1 MKVCRLSAAQEVQLG
16 QEAGRAFAFLCG
28 LAGEGM
34 DRTRR
39 EQLWAV
45 ANNAALLRF
54 SLKEGEYPVFFS
66 AVELLHRME
75 LGQIARLAQ
84 QYQQRFEE
92 RA

>member
-1 MKVCRLSAAQEVQLG
+1 MKVCRLSAVQEIQLE

-28 LAGEGM
+28 IAGDEP
-34 DRTRR
+34 DQARR

-54 SLKEGEYPVFFS
+54 SLREGECPVFDS

-75 LGQIARLAQ
+75 LGEIARLVQ
-84 QYQQRFEE
+84 QYQQRFER